1 MVQNSL
7 AWSVFATRAW
17 VPELT
22 RSIPDWRARLTITKF
37 SPSSHRLC
45 SLDCDHTAS
54 IACQE
59 TAMLFVWPIVEC
71 RQALLCWVCTGYAIP
86 SWVRREMVHNVS
98 NGVGV
103 GGGGYTLLSDVR
115 EPLLRCYANK
125 FQYHPPNFS
134 TRIYATVHMVLV
146 GCQNVVIISTVGCY
160 WSHIYH
166 TKVLQHCRDTMRAPA
181 LPGWVAIISRDFKII
196 SPENPGLMYI
206 IIMPYIPHSNP
217 NGNLSDY

>member
-1 MVQNSL
+1 MCRTWWVCGHNGPKPADIISQADIMVQNSL

-98 NGVGV
+98 NGVGR
-103 GGGGYTLLSDVR
+103 GYIIPCWATFENHYFVAQ
-115 EPLLRCYANK
+115 YAQK
-125 FQYHPPNFS
+125 IQYHPANFS
-134 TRIYATVHMVLV
+134 TRIYATVHMV
-146 GCQNVVIISTVGCY
+146 GCQNVVIINS
-160 WSHIYH
+160 
-166 TKVLQHCRDTMRAPA
+166 
-181 LPGWVAIISRDFKII
+181 
-196 SPENPGLMYI
+196 GLLLI
-206 IIMPYIPHSNP
+206 TTH
-217 NGNLSDY
+217 